1 MNSMHFLGEWFD
13 CRASL
18 SALRDPE
25 AIRALCV
32 EHVMRHHVT
41 IAYDFFTVSAHLG
54 VIGAVMAD
62 DLHIVVRT
70 FPDRQAM
77 NVDLYAAPTHG
88 PEIASLFQLLA
99 GLCDDFKP
107 SRTVLHR
114 VQHGTDTAPASRA
127 PIAPTQ
133 AFSAERWRA
142 A

>member
-18 SALRDPE
+18 AAMRDPT

-32 EHVMRHHVT
+32 EHVMRHRVA
-41 IAYDFFTVSAHLG
+41 IAYDFFTLSARHG

-70 FPDRQAM
+70 FPEHGAM
-77 NVDLYAAPTHG
+77 NVDLYATPQHG
-88 PEIASLFQLLA
+88 PDMATVFQLLT

-107 SRTVLHR
+107 ARTVLHR
-114 VQHGTDTAPASRA
+114 VQHGTDAMPAGRT

-133 AFSAERWRA
+133 TFSAERWRA

>member
-13 CRASL
+13 CRAAL
-18 SALRDPE
+18 TALRDPE

-32 EHVMRHHVT
+32 EHVMRHHVS
-41 IAYDFFTVSAHLG
+41 IAYDFFTLSAHRG

-70 FPDRQAM
+70 FPERDAV
-77 NVDLYAAPTHG
+77 NVDLYAAPSHG
-88 PEIASLFQLLA
+88 TDVAGMFQLLA
-99 GLCDDFKP
+99 GLCDDFRP
-107 SRTVLHR
+107 ARTVLHR
-114 VQHGTDTAPASRA
+114 VQHGTDTMPASRV

-133 AFSAERWRA
+133 TFGAERWRA

>member
-18 SALRDPE
+18 AALRDPA

-32 EHVMRHHVT
+32 EHVMRHRVA
-41 IAYDFFTVSAHLG
+41 IAYDFFTISAREG

-70 FPDRQAM
+70 FPDRDAM
-77 NVDLYAAPTHG
+77 NIDLYADQHRGSDAATV
-88 PEIASLFQLLA
+88 FQVLS

-107 SRTVLHR
+107 ARTVLHR
-114 VQHGTDTAPASRA
+114 VQHGVDATPTSRA

-133 AFSAERWRA
+133 AFAATRWQA

>member
-18 SALRDPE
+18 AALRDPI

-32 EHVMRHHVT
+32 DHVMRHHVA
-41 IAYDFFTVSAHLG
+41 IACDFFTISAREG

-70 FPDRQAM
+70 FPERDAV
-77 NVDLYAAPTHG
+77 NVDLYATPRHSSDMGT
-88 PEIASLFQLLA
+88 IFQLLT

-107 SRTVLHR
+107 ARTMLHR
-114 VQHGTDTAPASRA
+114 VQHGVEATSTGRTPT
-127 PIAPTQ
+127 APTQ
-133 AFSAERWRA
+133 AFHAPRWHA